1 MIDLK
6 AHSVKEIKEWLYHG
20 SDDVSS
26 LLKAMQEDSRISV
39 QKEAARYMKHLVA
52 MEKNGSD
59 WIRCTLWKRP
69 ITMMTYTISL
79 ESMKQD
85 VVRLQALSW

>member
-39 QKEAARYMKHLVA
+39 CL
-52 MEKNGSD
+52 
-59 WIRCTLWKRP
+59 L
-69 ITMMTYTISL
+69 YTSP
-79 ESMKQD
+79 SPRD
-85 VVRLQALSW
+85 S